1 MKRIKKYTILILMI
15 LGLTS
20 IQPATS
26 APNPVLEQS
35 TTKPITSQQTNN
47 IEQNAIQVTPL
58 AVVANPSMFLNKTI
72 VMTAKFDKF
81 STVGLD
87 YPPALRATEDYI
99 SFMVY
104 RDDTQHDIPLS
115 ELKLFMKRTD
125 AQKFIDL
132 KSKDKIKI
140 TGKLFSTALGD
151 AWVDVIVLESIK

>member
-1 MKRIKKYTILILMI
+1 MI
-15 LGLTS
+15 LALTS
-20 IQPATS
+20 IQNVMAAPATTVEKP
-26 APNPVLEQS
+26 AIKQS
-35 TTKPITSQQTNN
+35 TTQSNN
-47 IEQNAIQVTPL
+47 INNQEVIQATPL
-58 AVVANPSMFLNKTI
+58 AVVANPSMFLNKTV

-81 STVGLD
+81 STIGLD
-87 YPPALRATEDYI
+87 YPPALRPTEDYI

-132 KSKDKIKI
+132 KSKDTVKI

-151 AWVDVIVLESIK
+151 AWVDVIVLENIK